1 MTELVIILPSEDS
14 MSSCLFD
21 KIHLLIISQTASLMG
36 HLAQVFRLS
45 GPTYG
50 RPPLFLLSES
60 SCHGTHGTK
69 PHQFDFQHLHFPKIK
84 KFKKK

>member
-36 HLAQVFRLS
+36 HLAQVFSLS

-50 RPPLFLLSES
+50 RPPYSFSLSLVAMVPMVPNLINLIS
-60 SCHGTHGTK
+60 NICISQK
-69 PHQFDFQHLHFPKIK
+69 
-84 KFKKK
+84 